1 MIASILII
9 LLFIPLSFYI
19 QLDNIKR
26 YAYIYE
32 NRHSLGI
39 YAHSGDVVHDV
50 KTCTRLETDKFSIIV
65 DGIVDNYYMWGIS
78 KITYIDTS
86 SSAYPFDVLLKK
98 FSYSLSADIYFPIQY
113 YYQRR
118 IQHVIYEKILYEKS
132 DPAKRK
138 AMDREKQLEK
148 LGI

>member
-1 MIASILII
+1 MIAPILII

-32 NRHSLGI
+32 NRHSLVI
-39 YAHSGDVVHDV
+39 YAHSGDVVHGV
-50 KTCTRLETDKFSIIV
+50 KTCARLETDKFRIIV

-86 SSAYPFDVLLKK
+86 SSDVLLKK